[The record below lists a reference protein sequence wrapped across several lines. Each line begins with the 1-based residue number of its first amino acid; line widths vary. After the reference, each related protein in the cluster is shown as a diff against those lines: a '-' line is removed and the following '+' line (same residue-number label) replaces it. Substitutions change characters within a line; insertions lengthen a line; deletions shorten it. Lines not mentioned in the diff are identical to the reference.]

1 MHLAATLLLIL
12 IQGFSLRAAPTLS
25 PTPQR
30 DLPRAVLSLGTNT
43 LTTQVAADDASRE
56 RGLMSRANLG
66 DDEGMVFVFSQPRPV
81 SFWMKD
87 TPTPLSVAYISPS
100 GRILE
105 IHDMKAF
112 DETPVPS
119 DSQAILYALEV
130 TKGWFAR
137 HGILPGDSISGL
149 PSATC
154 AK

>member
-1 MHLAATLLLIL
+1 MHFAAIVLLIL
-12 IQGFSLRAAPTLS
+12 IQGFSLKAAPS

-30 DLPRAVLSLGTNT
+30 DLPRAVLSLGTNS

-137 HGILPGDSISGL
+137 HGILPGDVVGGL
-149 PSATC
+149 PSAST